1 MKCKICGGEGQFR
14 IRSYNLTLCRDCFMR
29 RLHRRVEETVHR
41 YRLFRKEEELFV
53 IRWEG
58 NSRALSALLSEMGYR
73 VRDVES
79 EDEIP
84 SDGVVVKGTLLE
96 DAVANALWQILT
108 WDIRDDILPS
118 YIENGRKVV
127 KPLCLLIEEELAIY
141 KEIKGIDEEFPKDN
155 VKEKLR
161 TLGISSIGFWLSF
174 YKSLVKD
181 LTYRQNLLLIINT
194 P

>member
-1 MKCKICGGEGQFR
+1 
-14 IRSYNLTLCRDCFMR
+14 MR

-58 NSRALSALLSEMGYR
+58 NSRALSALLSEMGYK

-118 YIENGRKVV
+118 YIENGRKFV

-141 KEIKGIDEEFPKDN
+141 REIKGIDEEFPKDN